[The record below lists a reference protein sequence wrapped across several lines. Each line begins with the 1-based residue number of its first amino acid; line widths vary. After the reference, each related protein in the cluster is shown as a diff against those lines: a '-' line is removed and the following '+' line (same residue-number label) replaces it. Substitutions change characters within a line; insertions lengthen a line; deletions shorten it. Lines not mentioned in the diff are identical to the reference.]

1 MKFKD
6 VAEYRGQIMGQAW
19 VQSLL
24 HSDFVSPK
32 ALQQKVLCLHTRLV
46 KLQKNPALAG
56 KVEELLQEP
65 FLLQSAAERQT
76 KPAQKKRE
84 KIIRE
89 APTVQE
95 ALVTVNKQLASDLAI
110 TQSKCQEQESV

>member
-76 KPAQKKRE
+76 KPAQKKER
-84 KIIRE
+84 KLLGKHPPCRRH
-89 APTVQE
+89 
-95 ALVTVNKQLASDLAI
+95 LL
-110 TQSKCQEQESV
+110 QSINN

>member
-1 MKFKD
+1 M
-6 VAEYRGQIMGQAW
+6 
-19 VQSLL
+19 
-24 HSDFVSPK
+24 
-32 ALQQKVLCLHTRLV
+32 

-56 KVEELLQEP
+56 EVEELLQEP
-65 FLLQSAAERQT
+65 FLLQSATERQI

-110 TQSKCQEQESV
+110 TQSKHQEQESV